1 MYPDESKTMI
11 KGGVDILM
19 KTAVDLLGAKMKMK
33 KGEPLPI
40 EKEDQAASDG
50 GDKAADMKLVV
61 PQGGVNQTGDEGVH
75 RQVQDR

>member
-40 EKEDQAASDG
+40 EKED
-50 GDKAADMKLVV
+50 
-61 PQGGVNQTGDEGVH
+61 
-75 RQVQDR
+75 